1 MGAAARCGA
10 PAAKGARA
18 EPPER
23 AACAADGG
31 AAGAGMALLG
41 CEGKRGDERTSSVR
55 TVAAP
60 LALAPAYV
68 HLIHSL
74 LTFLLPSLPPASV
87 AVEKPG

>member
-1 MGAAARCGA
+1 
-10 PAAKGARA
+10 
-18 EPPER
+18 
-23 AACAADGG
+23 
-31 AAGAGMALLG
+31 MALLG